1 MARRKYNY
9 TQYKQG
15 KYTPVNKEKYNGKHT
30 PEYRSSWVLKFFRWC
45 DRNDNVLKWSSESTV
60 VPYISPVDGKI
71 HRYFVDGNV
80 IIKEGDIIKSYLVEI
95 KPHSQ
100 TKPPKESKRKKKTT
114 ILYEKITYAVNQAK
128 WDAAKQ
134 YAAKKNMEFLIL
146 TERELFI

>member
-1 MARRKYNY
+1 MYHKDERF
-9 TQYKQG
+9 KQG
-15 KYTPVNKEKYNGKHT
+15 IYKPVNTKYKGKSY
-30 PEYRSSWVLKFFRWC
+30 PVYRSSWELKFFRWC

>member
-1 MARRKYNY
+1 
-9 TQYKQG
+9 
-15 KYTPVNKEKYNGKHT
+15 
-30 PEYRSSWVLKFFRWC
+30 
-45 DRNDNVLKWSSESTV
+45 
-60 VPYISPVDGKI
+60 
-71 HRYFVDGNV
+71 VDGNV

-95 KPHSQ
+95 KPYSQ